1 MADAIVPKRAAVYA
15 RVSTKQHGQ
24 DPMTQILPLREYA
37 ERRGFH
43 IVDEYVDIGISGSKE
58 RRPALDRLMAD
69 ARRAQ
74 FNVVLVWRFDRFARS
89 TRHFIS
95 ALEEIHPLAVDFFSL
110 SVSVGTA
117 APMGQKMFTIISAF
131 AELERNN
138 ISKRGP

>member
-74 FNVVLVWRFDRFARS
+74 FNVVLVWRFQQVPRL
-89 TRHFIS
+89 TP
-95 ALEEIHPLAVDFFSL
+95 PLLYDA
-110 SVSVGTA
+110 G
-117 APMGQKMFTIISAF
+117 
-131 AELERNN
+131 E
-138 ISKRGP
+138 